1 MGALLDADR
10 VLAVE
15 PRRATYFL
23 KEGTTAMSELAF
35 NANGEAFEVPA
46 NVTAWRV
53 RRMKPRGAPELV
65 YGADGRP
72 LTVPIETTIDEL
84 REAVG
89 TAGKY
94 RLDPV
99 NDDGKCVES
108 VPPAYVQVVRQ
119 PRNAETALA
128 PSASAN
134 DDTIRE
140 AMRMNTELAKSVIE
154 RFPEMMTAA
163 AELLR
168 AADGAGLP
176 RRAPR
181 DTDEADDDD
190 EGHADTAPAGSPS
203 FEFINN
209 LIAQVVPIVVS
220 GFAGKKL
227 NLSSVLDWR
236 KASAE
241 GAQRKQASAPALDVT
256 TANESATEPA
266 ETTNALP
273 PVDPKTMTHFIA
285 IQSALAPAEA
295 ALARQVAAELSP
307 AELRAW
313 IDELSALSVPDAVA
327 KVRAMLGGTAKD
339 GGVS

>member
-1 MGALLDADR
+1 
-10 VLAVE
+10 
-15 PRRATYFL
+15 
-23 KEGTTAMSELAF
+23 MSELAF
-35 NANGEAFEVPA
+35 NANGEAFDVPA

-65 YGADGRP
+65 YGPDGRP
-72 LTVPIETTIDEL
+72 LTVPIEATIDDL

-108 VPPAYVQVVRQ
+108 VPPAYIQVMRQ
-119 PRNAETALA
+119 PRNAEPAIANT
-128 PSASAN
+128 SAAS
-134 DDTIRE
+134 DDTLRE
-140 AMRMNTELAKSVIE
+140 AMRLNTELAKSVID

-176 RRAPR
+176 RRERR
-181 DTDEADDDD
+181 DTDDDETDDDD
-190 EGHADTAPAGSPS
+190 DDAPVAPASPG

-209 LIAQVVPIVVS
+209 LIAQVVPIVIS
-220 GFAGKKL
+220 GMSSKKL
-227 NLSSVLDWR
+227 KLSSVLDWR

-241 GAQRKQASAPALDVT
+241 GQLQKQAPALGT
-256 TANESATEPA
+256 TTEVATEPTA
-266 ETTNALP
+266 ETALP
-273 PVDPKTMTHFIA
+273 PLDPKTMTHFIA
-285 IQSALAPAEA
+285 IQSALAPDEA
-295 ALARQVAAELSP
+295 VLARQVATELSP

-313 IDELSALSVPDAVA
+313 FDELSALSVPDGVA
-327 KVRAMLGGTAKD
+327 KIRAMLGGTTKTD
-339 GGVS
+339 GAS